1 MMIVSDCP
9 KRRVPFNPP
18 LYDKVRLLYAEDDDD
33 GVKHDS
39 DYDSQACFDK
49 KFEEEDYKD
58 CKTEFD
64 DGETY
69 FSSTPGSSIIVPS
82 WRSLQMIRG

>member
-39 DYDSQACFDK
+39 DYDSHACFDT
-49 KFEEEDYKD
+49 KFDEED
-58 CKTEFD
+58 
-64 DGETY
+64 
-69 FSSTPGSSIIVPS
+69 
-82 WRSLQMIRG
+82 